1 MSHMVLISTAISL
14 TLRNYPGVAQR
25 ISFFLVS
32 FITCSTLFCLDF
44 AVPLIL
50 CPRVLHC
57 HFLILI
63 CQNRYFFMSEL
74 LISTLK
80 TSQSLLYN
88 KDLMSCFSMEFCL
101 FPLFLQSAGF
111 QISFLAM
118 VLFISYS
125 SLLSKLVPSARPGR

>member
-1 MSHMVLISTAISL
+1 MSHMVPISTTISL
-14 TLRNYPGVAQR
+14 TLKNYPGVAQR
-25 ISFFLVS
+25 IFCFLVS

-50 CPRVLHC
+50 CPRVQHC

-63 CQNRYFFMSEL
+63 CQNRYFFMSEF

-80 TSQSLLYN
+80 TSKSLLYN
-88 KDLMSCFSMEFCL
+88 KDLMSCFSIEFCL
-101 FPLFLQSAGF
+101 FPLFLQSASF
-111 QISFLAM
+111 QISCLAM

-125 SLLSKLVPSARPGR
+125 FLFSALEPSARPGR

>member
-1 MSHMVLISTAISL
+1 MSHMVPISTTISL
-14 TLRNYPGVAQR
+14 TLKNYPGVAQR
-25 ISFFLVS
+25 IFCFLVS

-50 CPRVLHC
+50 CPRVQHC
-57 HFLILI
+57 YFLILI
-63 CQNRYFFMSEL
+63 CQNRYFFMSEF

-80 TSQSLLYN
+80 TSKSLLYN

-101 FPLFLQSAGF
+101 FPLFLQSASF
-111 QISFLAM
+111 QISCLAM

-125 SLLSKLVPSARPGR
+125 FLFSALEPSARPGR

>member
-1 MSHMVLISTAISL
+1 MSHMVPISTTISL

-25 ISFFLVS
+25 IFCFLVS

-50 CPRVLHC
+50 CPRVQHC

-63 CQNRYFFMSEL
+63 CQNRYFFTSEF

-80 TSQSLLYN
+80 TSKSLLYN
-88 KDLMSCFSMEFCL
+88 KDLMSCFSIEFCL
-101 FPLFLQSAGF
+101 FPLFLQSASF
-111 QISFLAM
+111 QISCLAM

-125 SLLSKLVPSARPGR
+125 FLFSALEPSARPGR

>member
-1 MSHMVLISTAISL
+1 MSHMVLISTTISL

-25 ISFFLVS
+25 IFCFLVS

-50 CPRVLHC
+50 CPRVQHC

-63 CQNRYFFMSEL
+63 CQNRYFFMSEF

-80 TSQSLLYN
+80 TSKSLLYN

-101 FPLFLQSAGF
+101 FPLFLQSASF
-111 QISFLAM
+111 QISCLAM

-125 SLLSKLVPSARPGR
+125 FLFSALEPSARPGR